1 VDLDDWSPWYAWKPE
16 IWKLDLEAGPGTW
29 KPIRMHI
36 VQHFCVGLFQLP
48 YCRRLAPKSTGHD
61 VYSTALQWQSDH
73 SGHIVEPLPSSLF
86 RSAFMLVSIPKGK
99 LDVSVCWRAALSA
112 SR

>member
-1 VDLDDWSPWYAWKPE
+1 MPGSWRTGTRTWNLETNENAHIPAFLRE
-16 IWKLDLEAGPGTW
+16 IVSITLLPPAGP
-29 KPIRMHI
+29 KACHP
-36 VQHFCVGLFQLP
+36 
-48 YCRRLAPKSTGHD
+48 TGHG

-73 SGHIVEPLPSSLF
+73 SGHIVEPLLSSLF